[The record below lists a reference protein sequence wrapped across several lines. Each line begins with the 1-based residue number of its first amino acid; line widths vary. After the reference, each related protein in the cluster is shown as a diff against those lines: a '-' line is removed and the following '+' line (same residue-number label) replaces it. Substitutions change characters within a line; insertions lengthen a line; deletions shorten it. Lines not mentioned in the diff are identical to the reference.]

1 MRFKRHQKIYAARM
15 RLALVTN
22 QLGLR
27 GTEVVLASYARHAQ
41 NRWGWTVT
49 FVVRHARE
57 NRPATPDTADLSYA
71 HYESQFDVVY
81 SGNDAATNAWLA
93 SNVDVALV
101 EIGGFPEDW
110 LPTTVPVI
118 AHCVFTAAHAL
129 RCTLHTA
136 ISESVPSRLG
146 VTVLPYVVE
155 HTKPNGTLRTELGI
169 PPDALVFGRHGG
181 WDTFDIPWVHEVV
194 TRVASQNTGIYFIF
208 MNTRPFCTPTPP
220 HIIHVPPTTCAQRKA
235 NFVATCD
242 AMLHARVIGETFGMA
257 IAEFAMQRT
266 PVLTYAQ
273 ARDTEHLRLLGT
285 HAVVYK
291 DAAHL
296 QVLLERFERG
306 AKTGATGYGHY
317 GPESVMPSLK
327 VIAKI
332 AVSLG
337 RPREPAQT

>member
-1 MRFKRHQKIYAARM
+1 M
-15 RLALVTN
+15 RLAFVTN

-27 GTEVVLASYARHAQ
+27 GTEVVLAAYARHAQ
-41 NRWGWTVT
+41 KKWGWTVT
-49 FVVRHARE
+49 FVVRHARD
-57 NRPATPDTADLSYA
+57 NRPATPDTTDLSYG

-81 SGNDAATNAWLA
+81 SGNDAVTDAWLA
-93 SNVDVALV
+93 ANVDVALV
-101 EIGGFPEDW
+101 ETAGFPHDW

-129 RCTLHTA
+129 KCTLHTA
-136 ISESVPSRLG
+136 ISESVASRVG
-146 VTVLPYVVE
+146 VTVLPNVVE
-155 HTKPNGTLRTELGI
+155 HTQPTGTLRAELGI
-169 PPDALVFGRHGG
+169 PSDAMVFGRYGG

-194 TRVASQNTGIYFIF
+194 TRVASQNTDIYFVF
-208 MNTRPFCTPTPP
+208 MNTKPFSSSLPN
-220 HIIHVPPTTCAQRKA
+220 IMHVPPTTCLQRKS

-257 IAEFAMQRT
+257 IAEFAMQRV

-273 ARDTEHLRLLGT
+273 ARDTEHLRLLGA
-285 HAVVYK
+285 HGVVYK

-296 QVLLERFERG
+296 QILLERCQRG
-306 AKTGATGYGHY
+306 VKTGATGYEHY
-317 GPESVMPSLK
+317 GPGSVMPSLK

-337 RPREPAQT
+337 RPREPVQT